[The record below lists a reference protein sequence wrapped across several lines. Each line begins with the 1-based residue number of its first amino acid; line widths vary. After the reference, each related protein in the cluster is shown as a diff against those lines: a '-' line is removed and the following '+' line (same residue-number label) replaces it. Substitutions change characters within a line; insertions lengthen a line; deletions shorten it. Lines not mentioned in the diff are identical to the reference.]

1 MKKKMIIIGG
11 GISGIYLSILLKK
24 YLDIDAVVLEAN
36 DKPLKKLLATG
47 NGRCNLSNK
56 DLDKAHYDGDIK
68 PWVND
73 IIHDFDI
80 VEALKD
86 IGLYTKY
93 MGNLLYPYSESAKA
107 VQTLFLNRAEEY
119 GVKII
124 CDEEVL
130 SIKKSKYGYFIH
142 AAHQDYQADYVTIA
156 CGTPAGKLS
165 GMKDR
170 RTLFNSL
177 KVDYRP
183 MRPTITQ
190 LITTP
195 AYKKLKG
202 VRMKGEFTLNGHT
215 EKGELL
221 FTDYGISGIAV
232 MVLSR
237 YARPGDRILCDF
249 YPEFTDQELYSIIHT
264 LQTMSGPYDGLVHPK
279 LVPILE
285 NQKNPVSFLKHLELT
300 VKELRGE
307 EFAQANLGGL
317 MISNFNESFEF
328 IHYPHLYATGEILD
342 ITGDCGGY
350 NIHFALAS
358 AYSVYKEVSKTIQ

>member
-24 YLDIDAVVLEAN
+24 YLDIDVAVLEAN

-56 DLDKAHYDGDIK
+56 DLDKSHYDGEIN
-68 PWVND
+68 PWVSD
-73 IIHDFDI
+73 IIHHFDI

-119 GVKII
+119 GVEII
-124 CDEEVL
+124 CEEEVL
-130 SIKKSKYGYFIH
+130 FIKKNKHGYLIH
-142 AAHQDYQADYVTIA
+142 AVNKDYQADYVTIS

-165 GMKDR
+165 GTKDR

-177 KVDYRP
+177 EVDYRP

-190 LITTP
+190 LMTEP
-195 AYKKLKG
+195 VYKKLKG
-202 VRMKGEFTLNGHT
+202 VRMKGEFTLKGHK

-237 YARPGDRILCDF
+237 YECPGDKIICDF
-249 YPEFTDQELYSIIHT
+249 YPEFTDQELHSIIRT
-264 LQTMSGPYDGLVHPK
+264 LK
-279 LVPILE
+279 
-285 NQKNPVSFLKHLELT
+285 K
-300 VKELRGE
+300 
-307 EFAQANLGGL
+307 
-317 MISNFNESFEF
+317 
-328 IHYPHLYATGEILD
+328 
-342 ITGDCGGY
+342 
-350 NIHFALAS
+350 
-358 AYSVYKEVSKTIQ
+358 

>member
-1 MKKKMIIIGG
+1 MGRYIRY
-11 GISGIYLSILLKK
+11 ISFYFIKK
-24 YLDIDAVVLEAN
+24 YLDIDVVVLEAN

-130 SIKKSKYGYFIH
+130 SIKKSKHGYFIH

-202 VRMKGEFTLNGHT
+202 VRMKEN
-215 EKGELL
+215 LL
-221 FTDYGISGIAV
+221 
-232 MVLSR
+232 
-237 YARPGDRILCDF
+237 
-249 YPEFTDQELYSIIHT
+249 
-264 LQTMSGPYDGLVHPK
+264 
-279 LVPILE
+279 
-285 NQKNPVSFLKHLELT
+285 
-300 VKELRGE
+300 
-307 EFAQANLGGL
+307 
-317 MISNFNESFEF
+317 
-328 IHYPHLYATGEILD
+328 
-342 ITGDCGGY
+342 
-350 NIHFALAS
+350 
-358 AYSVYKEVSKTIQ
+358 

>member
-1 MKKKMIIIGG
+1 
-11 GISGIYLSILLKK
+11 
-24 YLDIDAVVLEAN
+24 
-36 DKPLKKLLATG
+36 
-47 NGRCNLSNK
+47 
-56 DLDKAHYDGDIK
+56 
-68 PWVND
+68 
-73 IIHDFDI
+73 
-80 VEALKD
+80 
-86 IGLYTKY
+86 
-93 MGNLLYPYSESAKA
+93 
-107 VQTLFLNRAEEY
+107 
-119 GVKII
+119 
-124 CDEEVL
+124 
-130 SIKKSKYGYFIH
+130 
-142 AAHQDYQADYVTIA
+142 
-156 CGTPAGKLS
+156 
-165 GMKDR
+165 MKDR

-190 LITTP
+190 LMTEP
-195 AYKKLKG
+195 VYKKLKG
-202 VRMKGEFTLNGHT
+202 VRMKGEFTLKGHK

-237 YARPGDRILCDF
+237 YACPGDRILCDF

-300 VKELRGE
+300 IKELRGE
-307 EFAQANLGGL
+307 EFAQADLGGL

-328 IHYPHLYATGEILD
+328 INYPHLYATGEILD

-358 AYSVYKEVSKTIQ
+358 AYSVFKEVSKTIQ